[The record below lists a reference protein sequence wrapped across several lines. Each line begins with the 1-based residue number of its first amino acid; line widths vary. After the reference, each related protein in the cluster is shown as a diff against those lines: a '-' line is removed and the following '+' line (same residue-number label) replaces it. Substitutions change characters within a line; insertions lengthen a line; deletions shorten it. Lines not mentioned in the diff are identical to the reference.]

1 MLDSL
6 KILFFFVLGLACA
19 FFELLPDIKTDPEPA
34 LIALWVLMALVGLSI
49 GANKNLAEIIR
60 SLHPSVLL
68 IPLATT
74 LGTFIGAIAGSLL
87 SPLSIFDSLA
97 VGAGFA
103 YYSLSSIFITQYKG
117 PDLGTISLISN
128 ILRELFTLVF
138 APFLVRFFGPLAAIS
153 SGGASTMDTTLPT
166 IARSA
171 GDKWVFPSIIHAL
184 ILDFSVP
191 FWITLFCY
199 L

>member
-6 KILFFFVLGLACA
+6 KILFFFILGLGCA
-19 FFELLPDIKTDPEPA
+19 YFELFPDIKTDPEPS

-49 GANKNLAEIIR
+49 GANKNLAELIR
-60 SLHPSVLL
+60 SLHPSVLF

-74 LGTFIGAIAGSLL
+74 LGTFLGAIAGSWL
-87 SPLSIFDSLA
+87 SPLSLFDSMA

-128 ILRELFTLVF
+128 IMRELFTLLF
-138 APFLVRFFGPLAAIS
+138 APLLVRLFGPLAAIS
-153 SGGASTMDTTLPT
+153 AGGASTMDTTLPA
-166 IARSA
+166 IVRSA
-171 GDKWVFPSIIHAL
+171 GKDWVFPSIIHAL